1 MEERGKRGKVCEEI
15 TGRKNVQENYWK
27 GEEGREKGKGNCE
40 KTGVRR
46 SEREK
51 GV

>member
-1 MEERGKRGKVCEEI
+1 M
-15 TGRKNVQENYWK
+15 QENYWK

-40 KTGVRR
+40 EKTGLRR

>member
-1 MEERGKRGKVCEEI
+1 MCKKITGKEKRG
-15 TGRKNVQENYWK
+15 G
-27 GEEGREKGKGNCE
+27 EKGKGNCE
-40 KTGVRR
+40 KTGVRK

>member
-1 MEERGKRGKVCEEI
+1 M
-15 TGRKNVQENYWK
+15 QENYWK

-40 KTGVRR
+40 KTRVRR